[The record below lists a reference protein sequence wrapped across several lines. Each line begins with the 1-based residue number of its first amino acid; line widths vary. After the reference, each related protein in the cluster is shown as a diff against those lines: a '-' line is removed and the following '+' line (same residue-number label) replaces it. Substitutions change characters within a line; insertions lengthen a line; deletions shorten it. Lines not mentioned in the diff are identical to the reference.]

1 MPDRYTTVVPKLEAV
16 KLSRSKRK
24 WSKVFRIERKMFR
37 VMKYA
42 AKGQSGIIVYVCCW
56 EPIVSNYWSKYK
68 MAGSLRRIE
77 DIEERTGRKSNM
89 DKPLFFPNYKWFK
102 RLKFTLCIWSV
113 RVPDLRSFWL
123 ARFGLEPQF
132 QKATSHRDLSLPICA
147 HTPQKTRPWGRKNI
161 QPVDAP
167 AQFMNIF

>member
-1 MPDRYTTVVPKLEAV
+1 
-16 KLSRSKRK
+16 
-24 WSKVFRIERKMFR
+24 
-37 VMKYA
+37 
-42 AKGQSGIIVYVCCW
+42 
-56 EPIVSNYWSKYK
+56 

-102 RLKFTLCIWSV
+102 RLKFTLSGWSV

-132 QKATSHRDLSLPICA
+132 QKATSHRDLSLPIRA
-147 HTPQKTRPWGRKNI
+147 HTPEKTRPWGRKNNPSLHV
-161 QPVDAP
+161 QSSSKMVLPM
-167 AQFMNIF
+167 QFEPQMANQKLHRSVTMINCIPS